1 MIRVRR
7 LARKDYSEFR
17 GMVHQLHREDPAD
30 KQMTP
35 QKVSRTVN
43 QLRNNPAKGR
53 ILILEEEGRVVGYA
67 ILIFYWSNEYGGDIL
82 HIDELYVKPEHRG
95 RGIATTFLKQLHNK
109 SHAVALELEV
119 TPPNKEALQYYKR
132 LGFKETKNLH
142 LMRPS

>member
-1 MIRVRR
+1 MVRVRQ

-17 GMVHQLHREDPAD
+17 RMAHQLYREDPAD

-53 ILILEEEGRVVGYA
+53 ILIFEAEGRVVGYA

-109 SHAVALELEV
+109 SHAVAFELEV